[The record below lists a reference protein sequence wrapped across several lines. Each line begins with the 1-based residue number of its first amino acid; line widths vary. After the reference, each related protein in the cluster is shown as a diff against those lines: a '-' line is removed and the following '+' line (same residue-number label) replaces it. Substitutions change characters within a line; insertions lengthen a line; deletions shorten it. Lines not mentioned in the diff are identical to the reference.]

1 MNKLITL
8 ILILFINL
16 SLWSQGPDTPIP
28 VSDKVK
34 IGTLDNG
41 LTYYLRENAKPE
53 DKIEL
58 RLVINAGSILEDE
71 KQLGLAHFL
80 EHMAFN
86 GTKSFAKNDI
96 ISFLQSI
103 GVESG
108 ADLNAYTSFDETVY
122 ILPIPL
128 QNPENLDKGF
138 QVLKEMGYDMLLDP
152 EEIDNERGVVLEE
165 LRLSLSAERR
175 IL

>member
-1 MNKLITL
+1 MKKLITL

-86 GTKSFAKNDI
+86 GTTNFAKNDTFCNKSAQRHPTSQPI
-96 ISFLQSI
+96 ASFK
-103 GVESG
+103 GKMG
-108 ADLNAYTSFDETVY
+108 
-122 ILPIPL
+122 PL
-128 QNPENLDKGF
+128 LSP
-138 QVLKEMGYDMLLDP
+138 LKEK
-152 EEIDNERGVVLEE
+152 
-165 LRLSLSAERR
+165 
-175 IL
+175 

>member
-58 RLVINAGSILEDE
+58 RLVMNA
-71 KQLGLAHFL
+71 
-80 EHMAFN
+80 
-86 GTKSFAKNDI
+86 
-96 ISFLQSI
+96 
-103 GVESG
+103 
-108 ADLNAYTSFDETVY
+108 
-122 ILPIPL
+122 
-128 QNPENLDKGF
+128 
-138 QVLKEMGYDMLLDP
+138 
-152 EEIDNERGVVLEE
+152 
-165 LRLSLSAERR
+165 
-175 IL
+175 